1 MTILKKNPARLVAN
15 QNSSDYSKIN
25 QECIKLLKQCLS
37 KTRSKYAKGGS
48 VGSLMDNGRIDQPM
62 KPLSMRP
69 MQTMQQ
75 MRTLLSTGGKIDD
88 ESQILYLISV
98 LEGGHLNPMEQ
109 QLLLELYDDLKKLGA
124 KTND

>member
-1 MTILKKNPARLVAN
+1 MTLLKKNPAQLVAN

-62 KPLSMRP
+62 KPLSMQP
-69 MQTMQQ
+69 MQVMQQ
-75 MRTLLSTGGKIDD
+75 MRTLLSTGGMVDD

>member
-1 MTILKKNPARLVAN
+1 MTILKKNPAQLVAN
-15 QNSSDYSKIN
+15 RNSSDYSKIN

-62 KPLSMRP
+62 KPLSMQP
-69 MQTMQQ
+69 MQVMQQ
-75 MRTLLSTGGKIDD
+75 MRTRLSEGGMVDD

-98 LEGGHLNPMEQ
+98 LESGHLSPNEAHI
-109 QLLLELYDDLKKLGA
+109 LEGLYEDLKRIQGGSK
-124 KTND
+124 

>member
-1 MTILKKNPARLVAN
+1 MAIANTKLAKDLVPQCILLLKKQLN
-15 QNSSDYSKIN
+15 KID
-25 QECIKLLKQCLS
+25 KQIN
-37 KTRSKYAKGGS
+37 RSCFAKGGS

-62 KPLSMRP
+62 KPLSMSP

-75 MRTLLSTGGKIDD
+75 MRTLLSTGGKVDD

-109 QLLLELYDDLKKLGA
+109 QLLLELYDDLKKLGG
-124 KTND
+124 KNNE

>member
-1 MTILKKNPARLVAN
+1 MAIANTKLAKDLVPQCILLLKKQLN
-15 QNSSDYSKIN
+15 KID
-25 QECIKLLKQCLS
+25 KQRD
-37 KTRSKYAKGGS
+37 RSCFAKGGS
-48 VGSLMDNGRIDQPM
+48 VGSLMDNDRIDQPI
-62 KPLSMRP
+62 KPLSMSP

-75 MRTLLSTGGKIDD
+75 MRTLLSTGGKVDD

>member
-1 MTILKKNPARLVAN
+1 MTILKKNPAQLVAN

-62 KPLSMRP
+62 KPLSMQP
-69 MQTMQQ
+69 MQVMQQ
-75 MRTLLSTGGKIDD
+75 MRTKLAEGGMVDD
-88 ESQILYLISV
+88 ESQILYLLSI
-98 LEGGHLNPMEQ
+98 LESGHLTPIEAK
-109 QLLLELYDDLKKLGA
+109 LLEDLYDDLRKIQGGNK
-124 KTND
+124 